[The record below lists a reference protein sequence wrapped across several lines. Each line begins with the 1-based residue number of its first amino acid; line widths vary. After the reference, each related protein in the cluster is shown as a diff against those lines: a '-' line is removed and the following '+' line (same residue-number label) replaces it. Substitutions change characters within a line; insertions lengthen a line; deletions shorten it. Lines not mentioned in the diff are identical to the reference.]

1 MPGVASELSDT
12 DPETERVHRAMLRAA
27 TPKRRLQ
34 LALSL
39 SRTVMGLSRAG
50 IARRHPG
57 ASPDEVGLIFVELN
71 YGRELAD
78 ELRAHLAA
86 RQP

>member
-1 MPGVASELSDT
+1 MERGLADT
-12 DPETERVHRAMLRAA
+12 DPETERVHLEMLRAA
-27 TPKRRLQ
+27 SPSRRLD

-39 SRTVMGLSRAG
+39 SRTVMGLARDG
-50 IARRHPG
+50 IARRLPG
-57 ASPDEVGLIFVELN
+57 ASASEVGLRFVELS
-71 YGRELAD
+71 YGRELAE